1 VETRMAE
8 QSSGAERA
16 LRSEPRS
23 RAPQMVYPGVNGRRP
38 VGSVDATAEGLAKF
52 LGWFSIGLG
61 LAQVLMPHRMVKLI
75 GLRNTWRRNLIM
87 QAIGIREVTTG
98 IGALT
103 QFRPLPW
110 IRGRLGGD
118 AMDIALLARAMQAPD
133 AKRERTGIA
142 LAAVLGVTT
151 LDVMSNERLGLS
163 NPTRSISQDDRSIHV
178 QKSITVNRPQ
188 EDVYRFWHDFANLP
202 RFMGHLE
209 SVQVTGTGRSHWK
222 AKGPVGTT
230 VEWDAEIVTDRPN
243 EMISWRSIEGSQIM
257 NSGTVRFTPAPG
269 NRGTEIRVELRYEAP
284 GGALGSLLAKLLGEE
299 PAVQIGDDL
308 RAFKQIMEVGEIMRS
323 DTATQSR
330 RDGPQPMRPRQN
342 VRTRG

>member
-1 VETRMAE
+1 VETRMAG
-8 QSSGAERA
+8 QSSGVERA
-16 LRSEPRS
+16 VRSEPKS
-23 RAPQMVYPGVNGRRP
+23 RTPPMDYPGVNGSRT
-38 VGSVDATAEGLAKF
+38 VESVDATAEGLAKF
-52 LGWFSIGLG
+52 LGWFSIALG
-61 LAQVLMPHRMVKLI
+61 LAQVLMPHRMVELI
-75 GLRNTWRRNLIM
+75 GLRNTRSRSFIM
-87 QAIGIREVTTG
+87 RVIGIREVTSG

-103 QFRPLPW
+103 QFRPLTW
-110 IRGRLGGD
+110 IRARLGGD
-118 AMDIALLARAMQAPD
+118 AMDIALLARAIQAPD

-142 LAAVLGVTT
+142 LAAVVGVTT
-151 LDVMSNERLGLS
+151 LDMMSNERLGLS
-163 NPTRSISQDDRSIHV
+163 NPTRSISQDDSYIHV

-209 SVQVTGTGRSHWK
+209 SVQVMGAGRSHWK

-230 VEWDAEIVTDRPN
+230 VEWDAEVVTDRPN

-269 NRGTEIRVELRYEAP
+269 DRGTEIRVELRYKAP
-284 GGALGSLLAKLLGEE
+284 GGSLGSLLAKLLGEE

-330 RDGPQPMRPRQN
+330 RDGAQPMRPREN
-342 VRTRG
+342 ARTRG